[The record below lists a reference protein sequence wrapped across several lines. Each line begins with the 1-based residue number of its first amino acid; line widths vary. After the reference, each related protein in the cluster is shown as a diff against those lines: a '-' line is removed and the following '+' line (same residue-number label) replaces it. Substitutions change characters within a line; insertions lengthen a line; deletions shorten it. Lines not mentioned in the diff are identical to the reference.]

1 MYVGFF
7 LTTVITGLILLY
19 VWYTEPRR
27 LALGAAFLI
36 FMLSLAFTTIY
47 LLMMSEDMM
56 ILMVFLILILI
67 VILLSPL
74 LLIGNFLYSGIM
86 LIKRE
91 GLKFHNLLSLML
103 GIGLILYLTVWPI
116 VADLT
121 QHTVYNSIYAYITL
135 LLFYFML
142 VINLYTVSMVLNLL
156 HFRRVD
162 VDYLVVLGS
171 GLDGN
176 HVTPLLASRIDKA
189 IELYRQNPQVKLIM
203 TGGKGSDEI
212 VTEASA
218 MARYALEQGLPPE
231 AIILEDKAVNTEKN
245 IMFSRALMDS
255 NTAKFAIVSNNYHVF
270 RALLIAKGA
279 GIPCIGYGARSK
291 WYFSLNA
298 YIREFI
304 GYLYLKRNLH
314 LTIIVSFTLLYLLL
328 YAVLTFILLDAG
340 AMLP

>member
-1 MYVGFF
+1 MYVGLF
-7 LTTVITGLILLY
+7 LATVITGLILMY
-19 VWYTEPRR
+19 IWYTEPRR

-36 FMLSLAFTTIY
+36 FMFCVALTLIY
-47 LLMMSEDMM
+47 LLVMSEQML
-56 ILMVFLILILI
+56 ILMFFVILFLMG
-67 VILLSPL
+67 ILLSPFL
-74 LLIGNFLYSGIM
+74 VIGNFLYSGIV
-86 LIKRE
+86 LIRRE

-103 GIGLILYLTVWPI
+103 GIGIVLYLTVWPI
-116 VADLT
+116 VADFT
-121 QHTVYNSIYAYITL
+121 QHTVYNSIYVYITL
-135 LLFYFML
+135 LLFYFMF
-142 VINLYTVSMVLNLL
+142 VINLYTVSMILNLL

-171 GLDGN
+171 GLDGD

-203 TGGKGSDEI
+203 TGGKGSDEM

-231 AIILEDKAVNTEKN
+231 AIILEERAVNTEEN
-245 IMFSRALMDS
+245 IMFSQALMAS

-270 RALLIAKGA
+270 RALLIAKNA
-279 GIPCIGYGARSK
+279 GIPCMGYGARSK

-314 LTIIVSFTLLYLLL
+314 LTIIISFTLLYLLL
-328 YAVLTFILLDAG
+328 YAVLTFLLLDTG
-340 AMLP
+340 AILP